1 MSSPQYTAASI
12 TTLTE
17 IEHIR
22 KNSGMYIGMTS
33 NPNHL
38 VYEVLD
44 NALDE
49 ANMKHASLILVSID
63 TKTNVCTIADNGR
76 GIPFENNTIPTIA
89 MKLFSGGKF
98 NKKSEDSAYDIATGL
113 HGVGLVAV
121 NALCEWMEIVV
132 YRDNKKA
139 SYKFVDCVVAEEKI
153 EDFVVTPQ
161 KPKPCS
167 TCIRFKPDPKY
178 FESTVFD
185 LGPIRTRL
193 EVASAHIEQLKLI
206 FVVDD
211 KPKEV
216 IKTPILEYFGKK
228 FYQKTDMQN
237 VTPIFQIRRQ
247 VGKESVSILFG
258 WDMNSYSQPDSFG
271 VINLLPVE
279 TGTHINRTFTLFQD
293 VFENIAKKEKLA
305 YNISDFKIGFRAYT
319 TLEMR
324 APKFSSQ
331 VKEKLS
337 NSKAELDLFYNGL
350 EVEVEKMIRQD
361 DTLFNRVVYF
371 IDSYRKSLN
380 AKKNII
386 KSSGNTVSRFSQSV
400 DSKLKDCSST
410 DVSKCEIFITEGDSA
425 SGGLVQC
432 RDPKYHAIL
441 GLRGKIP
448 NMAGGK
454 KDFLKNHEIVE
465 IINALGTGVSPD
477 FEIEKLRYCRVVISA
492 DGDADGSHIASLVV
506 IMLLKIVPEI
516 FNHGKVFRAVMPL
529 YGTNHN
535 GHFVPFFDTTTRD
548 AFVAQHPRTR
558 VTRYK
563 GLGEMNPNQLKECLI
578 NPHVRRLEPILPC
591 INADEIFKIMTD
603 AESKR
608 SLLDE

>member
-1 MSSPQYTAASI
+1 MSSPLYNASSI

-22 KNSGMYIGMTS
+22 KNSGMYIGMTT

-38 VYEVLD
+38 LYEVLD
-44 NALDE
+44 NSLDE
-49 ANMKHASLILVSID
+49 ANMKYASLILVSID

-76 GIPFENNTIPTIA
+76 GIPFENGMIPHLA

-98 NKKSEDSAYDIATGL
+98 NKISDDSAYDIATGL

-132 YRDNKKA
+132 YRDNKKV
-139 SYKFVDCVVAEEKI
+139 SYKFVDCKVAEEKI
-153 EDFVVTPQ
+153 EDFNSANR
-161 KPKPCS
+161 PCS
-167 TCIRFKPDPKY
+167 TCVRFKPDARY
-178 FESTVFD
+178 FESIVFSLD
-185 LGPIRTRL
+185 PIKTRL

-211 KPKEV
+211 KKEV
-216 IKTPILEYFGKK
+216 IKTNITDYFSKK
-228 FYQKTDMQN
+228 FYKGSDMQQ
-237 VTPIFQIRRQ
+237 VTPIFQMTRQ
-247 VGKESVSILFG
+247 VGKESVRILFG
-258 WDMNSYSQPDSFG
+258 WDMNSYSQSDTFG
-271 VINLLPVE
+271 VVNLLPVE

-293 VFENIAKKEKLA
+293 VFESIAKKEKLS
-305 YNISDFKIGFRAYT
+305 YNLGDFKIGFRAYT
-319 TLEMR
+319 AMEMKT
-324 APKFSSQ
+324 PKYTSQ
-331 VKEKLS
+331 VKEKLA
-337 NSKAELDLFYNGL
+337 NVKTDLDPFYNGL
-350 EVEVEKMIRQD
+350 EVDVEKMIRQNPD
-361 DTLFNRVVYF
+361 LFNRIVYF

-386 KSSGNTVSRFSQSV
+386 KNTGSVVSRFSQSV

-410 DVSKCEIFITEGDSA
+410 DVARCEIFITEGDSA

-448 NMAGGK
+448 NLASGK

-477 FEIEKLRYCRVVISA
+477 FEVEKLRYSKVVISA
-492 DGDADGSHIASLVV
+492 DGDADGSHISSLVV

-516 FNHGKVFRAVMPL
+516 FNYGKVYRAVMPL

-535 GHFVPFFDTTTRD
+535 GHFVPFFDTATRD
-548 AFVAQHPRTR
+548 AFVALHPRTR

-578 NPHVRRLEPILPC
+578 NPNVRRLELILPC
-591 INADEIFKIMTD
+591 TDSDEIFKIMTD

-608 SLLDE
+608 ALLDE